1 MHPIESPVL
10 ARCMCEIHSDRMF
23 REFHETEKRF
33 QLERFGYDT
42 DGATSNPDG
51 RRRLVSKFT
60 FVNFVATNVD

>member
-1 MHPIESPVL
+1 
-10 ARCMCEIHSDRMF
+10 MF